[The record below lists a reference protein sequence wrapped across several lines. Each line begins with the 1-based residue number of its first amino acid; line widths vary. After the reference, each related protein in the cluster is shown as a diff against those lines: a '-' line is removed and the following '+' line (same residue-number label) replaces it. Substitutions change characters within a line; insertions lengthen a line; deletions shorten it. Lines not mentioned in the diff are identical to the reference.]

1 MERRHLYLLAI
12 ACSTAFILFA
22 ILPWREFDPEAH
34 WHRVGWIPFVSRPIG
49 AFDIVGNLVLFVP
62 LGASIT
68 LFAGRPALRR
78 TATAA
83 FALSL
88 FGEWSQIYSRYRFP
102 TTQDILLNVVGAVVA
117 AFGVDYLRRRKREAE
132 AQRSGQESE
141 APGPRVKVMYGSPV
155 PPALINGRGKARVD

>member
-1 MERRHLYLLAI
+1 MERRHLHLLAI
-12 ACSTAFILFA
+12 ACSTAFILLA
-22 ILPWREFDPEAH
+22 ILPWRGFDPEAH
-34 WHRVGWIPFVSRPIG
+34 WHRVAWIPFVSNPIG

-68 LFAGRPALRR
+68 LFAGRSALRR
-78 TATAA
+78 TAAAA

-88 FGEWSQIYSRYRFP
+88 FGEWSQVYSHYRYP

-117 AFGVDYLRRRKREAE
+117 AFGVNYVRHRQREAGPL
-132 AQRSGQESE
+132 RSGEAAE

-155 PPALINGRGKARVD
+155 PPVLINGRGKARVD